1 MAHLGL
7 ARCRPPGEMLRDLN
21 RPQAVVTETAKARN
35 FGSGVSATLGY
46 GVAGHGTHLPRS
58 MAEPVV
64 QSDEMCCKSPGVR
77 SEFEEPISPQDTVF
91 GFEMPRPEQERRK
104 PRECGSINATAQ
116 GELEASLQVRY
127 ESERSSTQSSERK
140 SSTQSSEQISG
151 DRVRYHSAPPE
162 IIDQS
167 TEFGHSRSEG
177 GGEKFA
183 ATRSLRS
190 TSSINSQSRT
200 TSKESAS
207 KKRASRSLDGMM
219 KRFGAKSK

>member
-1 MAHLGL
+1 MEHFGL

-21 RPQAVVTETAKARN
+21 RPQAIVTETAKARN
-35 FGSGVSATLGY
+35 FGSGVSTTLGY
-46 GVAGHGTHLPRS
+46 GVAGQGTHLPKS

-64 QSDEMCCKSPGVR
+64 QSGEMCCNSPGVR
-77 SEFEEPISPQDTVF
+77 SEFEEPFSPQDTVF

-104 PRECGSINATAQ
+104 SRECGSIDATAQ
-116 GELEASLQVRY
+116 GDLGAPLQVRY

-140 SSTQSSEQISG
+140 SSTQSSEQIQG
-151 DRVRYHSAPPE
+151 DLGVRYHSAPPE
-162 IIDQS
+162 IGQS
-167 TEFGHSRSEG
+167 TEFGHSASALG
-177 GGEKFA
+177 AEKFA